1 MKIKGGIMKKTVLIV
16 SIFLLLAS
24 VCSYAQDQQKDMLD
38 LAAKLESCEVYTQKF
53 VHPFTKKSLER
64 KIEGLVDG
72 KCLYIEEMPN
82 GGKME
87 CRYSVES
94 RKAVA
99 QYYRDIANA
108 QSSGTKVELSLGDK
122 KQEAKYTYTINGK
135 EVENP
140 LQECLDNGTCTIS
153 GY

>member
-1 MKIKGGIMKKTVLIV
+1 MKKTVLIV

-38 LAAKLESCEVYTQKF
+38 LAAKLELCEVYTQKF
-53 VHPFTKKSLER
+53 IHPFTGESLER

-82 GGKME
+82 G
-87 CRYSVES
+87 
-94 RKAVA
+94 
-99 QYYRDIANA
+99 
-108 QSSGTKVELSLGDK
+108 KVELSLGDE